1 MSFSGQVK
9 EELCKAP
16 VQKKTCAAECYGVLL
31 FCNAW
36 TGREVRIVTESEA
49 FARRLPMLLRRAFHM
64 EFDRRPEP
72 EAGGKRVFAITAP
85 EKLAAL
91 EALYGGA
98 PGRTVAR
105 TINFA
110 VLEEEDDRR
119 AFCRGAFLAGGA
131 VTDPGKD
138 YHMEWVTTHIGVGRA
153 FPVILRELG
162 FEAKQVTRKSNY
174 VTYAKHSD
182 TIADL
187 LVALGA
193 GGIELGMIAVFQ
205 LAGEIGLHV
214 VGVDP
219 LARSDGAGGVADGE
233 AVFHHLV
240 VFGQAVQR
248 HFVALGNVRFGG
260 DPFKHRPGGDGLQG
274 HGHIVLRVDVD
285 EFTHMESSS
294 SRQEAKAASAPWV
307 RMAVR
312 FSMVAASKPGTWVRS
327 RPHICSLVMTA

>member
-72 EAGGKRVFAITAP
+72 ETGGKRVFAITAP

-193 GGIELGMIAVFQ
+193 GVAAMEVMNAKAEKDLRNGVNRRVNCDAANLDKVVRAAQEQLAAIRRLEETGRLDKLPDKLRETARLRQEFPEYTLAELADAFTPKVSKSCLNHRLRKLME
-205 LAGEIGLHV
+205 LAGE
-214 VGVDP
+214 
-219 LARSDGAGGVADGE
+219 
-233 AVFHHLV
+233 
-240 VFGQAVQR
+240 
-248 HFVALGNVRFGG
+248 
-260 DPFKHRPGGDGLQG
+260 K
-274 HGHIVLRVDVD
+274 
-285 EFTHMESSS
+285 
-294 SRQEAKAASAPWV
+294 
-307 RMAVR
+307 
-312 FSMVAASKPGTWVRS
+312 
-327 RPHICSLVMTA
+327 